1 MKDNNL
7 SIDNYIETYYST
19 DYNEISDTC
28 LRIRSVQLTA
38 LNKLREY
45 ALEYPLI
52 ELSELANWLIYE
64 SGYNKIKTNSNS
76 NQESMYKIFIET
88 LQKAKDYFEEKE
100 KKITYV

>member
-7 SIDNYIETYYST
+7 SIDNYIETYYPT

-64 SGYNKIKTNSNS
+64 SGYNKIKANSNS